1 MNNENMILW
10 IGGGIALVFI
20 LLIIYLYLK
29 DYESARKARR
39 YENSIE
45 DLNKEIY
52 RLQKKFKEQE
62 NDLEKFKQ
70 SFKQQI
76 YQETRLEMKNLI
88 DSNLYAQISP
98 IKTHLSSLR
107 EKYEEYQD
115 NIDNKIIALEERIK
129 EFAYTP
135 SNPSNI
141 DEGRIISMY
150 KDGWSVDSIAKELR
164 IGKGEVEFTLKFAN
178 LD

>member
-20 LLIIYLYLK
+20 LLIVYLYLK

-88 DSNLYAQISP
+88 DSNL
-98 IKTHLSSLR
+98 
-107 EKYEEYQD
+107 
-115 NIDNKIIALEERIK
+115 
-129 EFAYTP
+129 
-135 SNPSNI
+135 
-141 DEGRIISMY
+141 
-150 KDGWSVDSIAKELR
+150 
-164 IGKGEVEFTLKFAN
+164 
-178 LD
+178 

>member
-135 SNPSNI
+135 SNPNNI
-141 DEGRIISMY
+141 DERRIISMY